1 LIQQNRVVVSISSIV
16 QTMYKSEHEVET
28 RASKIVQSVMQ
39 TLCGRKAE
47 SWRPI
52 ESYVRVGRGTYCM
65 LPEERF

>member
-1 LIQQNRVVVSISSIV
+1 MIQQNRVVVSISSIV

-28 RASKIVQSVMQ
+28 RASKIVQSVQ